1 MHENLI
7 ICRFKNDYYPNSLD
21 IKSILCE
28 KLNKSFQTEANDG
41 DFNKKLL
48 SSASRSKKILNLL
61 MAEIKKFCRGTHYYE
76 FIDIKLIDGTP
87 SNCVGGYYYLY
98 YSLYINFYVV
108 LFGRLPTV
116 AKKYHFYNRN
126 L

>member
-1 MHENLI
+1 MKMHENLI

-28 KLNKSFQTEANDG
+28 KLNKSFQTEANDD

-76 FIDIKLIDGTP
+76 FIDIKSIDGTRH
-87 SNCVGGYYYLY
+87 
-98 YSLYINFYVV
+98 V
-108 LFGRLPTV
+108 LFGRLTTV